1 MTPETQRN
9 SISVGLESHLL
20 QDASDGLL
28 NAANASVMLGRNTRL
43 QVEELTTGE
52 RQTIKIHCVT
62 LSPTP
67 PPQPPE
73 RSTAKFK

>member
-28 NAANASVMLGRNTRL
+28 NVANANMMLCRNTRL
-43 QVEELTTGE
+43 H
-52 RQTIKIHCVT
+52 RQTIKIYCVT
-62 LSPTP
+62 LCI
-67 PPQPPE
+67 
-73 RSTAKFK
+73 